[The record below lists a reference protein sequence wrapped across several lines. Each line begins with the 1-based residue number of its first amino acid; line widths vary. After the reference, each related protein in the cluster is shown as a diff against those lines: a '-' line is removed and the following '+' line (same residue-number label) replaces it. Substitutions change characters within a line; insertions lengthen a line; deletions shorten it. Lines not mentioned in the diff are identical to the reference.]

1 MPTQSRKIK
10 ELRASPVIKPG
21 TSSDNNMP
29 PPRRSPRGSPKD
41 NETSEDEKQ
50 YMMLRHSDDETN
62 TSGSNSATDNNDG
75 SKGGGSKKKQ
85 YEEVGHVPLKFTA
98 AEIELAAS
106 RDEELQQRREVAHYI
121 PKSPEQRVGKG
132 SGSGGSITTA
142 RSMRGRGSFHTLSA
156 SAAAAAASA
165 SALTA
170 NKANAV
176 HTPAAARQVSDFQG
190 QKQPK
195 SSVPFRGVHQDN
207 NNTSPSTYL
216 RGVSEDA
223 NSLEQPS
230 TTITTAVQAPPPPA
244 VHHPHSP
251 YTGPYYPPGASRDDL
266 SLNLGMAPSW
276 GSIDFR
282 MGTFDYGDVS
292 QVLGIQTNPT
302 MELSVAA
309 SLAGYNIPNSSYE
322 VKEEGGGEY
331 IGGNVITPAQTV
343 RKQHAAQASP
353 QVVHQAF
360 PPHQAY
366 PPQPHQT
373 HAAQAQQVHHPY
385 MYPPSSPI
393 KAGPSPR
400 GSPSSSP
407 RVEDGEH
414 NDDHTTR
421 RTNDHGSEEELA
433 TEEWHRDNGKVVAAT
448 VHIPP
453 SAGTAGMTARGGHTA
468 AALATTTRHEDE
480 IYIQPQFIRRAPSH
494 GGPKSAP
501 AFTSH
506 PNPDHRGTATSSSS
520 ATYRPPL
527 IRDTTRS
534 ETNDSSESPG
544 HSLLKHG
551 GRVQVVGGDN
561 VWDGTS
567 HPWSI
572 VSRSRSAESHGS
584 SGHYHHNEWDPP
596 PRPNRTPMVPTP
608 ARPPSA
614 AEYDRG
620 GGNGMRPPPPPPPSY
635 YHPG

>member
-1 MPTQSRKIK
+1 
-10 ELRASPVIKPG
+10 
-21 TSSDNNMP
+21 
-29 PPRRSPRGSPKD
+29 
-41 NETSEDEKQ
+41 
-50 YMMLRHSDDETN
+50 MLRHSDDETN
-62 TSGSNSATDNNDG
+62 TSGSNSATDNNDA
-75 SKGGGSKKKQ
+75 SKGGSSKKKQ
-85 YEEVGHVPLKFTA
+85 FEEVGHVPLKFTA

-106 RDEELQQRREVAHYI
+106 RDEELQQRRGAAHYI
-121 PKSPEQRVGKG
+121 PKSPERKVGKG
-132 SGSGGSITTA
+132 SSGSGGSITTA
-142 RSMRGRGSFHTLSA
+142 RSMRGRGSSHALSA

-170 NKANAV
+170 NKANGV

-195 SSVPFRGVHQDN
+195 PSVPFRGVHQDN
-207 NNTSPSTYL
+207 NPSPSTYL

-230 TTITTAVQAPPPPA
+230 TTTTTAAPIPPPPA
-244 VHHPHSP
+244 VHNPHSP

-309 SLAGYNIPNSSYE
+309 NLAGYNIPTSSYE
-322 VKEEGGGEY
+322 VKEEGGEF

-353 QVVHQAF
+353 QVVHQAH

-366 PPQPHQT
+366 
-373 HAAQAQQVHHPY
+373 AAQAQQVHHPY

-393 KAGPSPR
+393 KAGPSPK

-407 RVEDGEH
+407 RAEDGEH
-414 NDDHTTR
+414 MGNVK
-421 RTNDHGSEEELA
+421 EELVK
-433 TEEWHRDNGKVVAAT
+433 EEWHRDNDKVVAAT

-453 SAGTAGMTARGGHTA
+453 SVGTAGTTVRGDHTA
-468 AALATTTRHEDE
+468 ALAATTRHEDE
-480 IYIQPQFIRRAPSH
+480 IYIQPQFIRRQPSH

-501 AFTSH
+501 AFTPH
-506 PNPDHRGTATSSSS
+506 DPNPNRRGTATSSSS

-608 ARPPSA
+608 ARPSA
-614 AEYDRG
+614 SEYDRG
-620 GGNGMRPPPPPPPSY
+620 GGNGTRPPPPPPPSY